1 VPSSQ
6 KALKLAGL
14 TPQQMDRAE
23 VNEAFAAQYLAV
35 EKVLGL
41 NRDKTNVN
49 AGRLLWAIRWELLE
63 RGW

>member
-1 VPSSQ
+1 MGSSGAFVA

-14 TPQQMDRAE
+14 SLDQIHRVE

-41 NRDKTNVN
+41 I
-49 AGRLLWAIRWELLE
+49 AIRLT
-63 RGW
+63 